1 MTSTREQLL
10 SETFVALADTL
21 VDDFDVV
28 EFLSLLSERCV
39 ELFDAEAAGVMLAGA
54 SGGPLQLMASSSERM
69 RLIEL
74 FELQGDEGPCPEC
87 YRTGTAVGE
96 ADLGTTGGRW
106 PAFSGEAL
114 RAGFRAVYA
123 MPMRLRGEVIG
134 ALNLFRNRAGTLPE
148 ADLRAAQA
156 LADVA
161 TLGILQHRSQ
171 SESRSLTEQ
180 LQHALESRIVIE
192 QAKGILA
199 ERSGIGVD
207 EAFFVLR
214 GYARHHN
221 RHLSEV
227 AQEVADG
234 TLHASALANPT
245 RQAAQPDA

>member
-1 MTSTREQLL
+1 MTLTREQLL

-54 SGGPLQLMASSSERM
+54 PGGHLQLMASSSERM

-87 YRTGTAVGE
+87 YRSGAAVGE
-96 ADLGTTGGRW
+96 ADLESTSGRW

-123 MPMRLRGEVIG
+123 VPMRLRGEVIG

-171 SESRSLTEQ
+171 SESRSMTEQ
-180 LQHALESRIVIE
+180 LQHALDSRIVIE

-199 ERSGIGVD
+199 ERSRIGVD
-207 EAFFVLR
+207 DAFSVLR
-214 GYARHHN
+214 AYARHHN
-221 RHLSEV
+221 RHLSDV
-227 AQEVADG
+227 AQEVTDG
-234 TLHASALANPT
+234 TLQPSALPDPT
-245 RQAAQPDA
+245 RQAAHPDA

>member
-1 MTSTREQLL
+1 MTREQLL

-54 SGGPLQLMASSSERM
+54 PGGTLQLMASSSERM

-87 YRTGTAVGE
+87 YRSGGAIGE
-96 ADLGTTGGRW
+96 ADLETTSGRW

-123 MPMRLRGEVIG
+123 VPMRLRGEVIG

-180 LQHALESRIVIE
+180 LRHALNSRIVIE
-192 QAKGILA
+192 QAKGVVA
-199 ERSGIGVD
+199 ESAVLDMD
-207 EAFFVLR
+207 EAFARLR
-214 GYARHHN
+214 RHARNHN
-221 RHLSEV
+221 LRL
-227 AQEVADG
+227 ADLCEAIIG
-234 TLHASALANPT
+234 GGLAPAALDLRPPRAT
-245 RQAAQPDA
+245 

>member
-1 MTSTREQLL
+1 MPNEALLTRTLVQ
-10 SETFVALADTL
+10 LADTL

-54 SGGPLQLMASSSERM
+54 PGGPLQLMASSSERM

-87 YRTGTAVGE
+87 YSSGRAVGE
-96 ADLGTTGGRW
+96 ADLETTGRRW

-123 MPMRLRGEVIG
+123 VPMRLRGEVIG
-134 ALNLFRNRAGTLPE
+134 ALNLFRNRAGTMPE

-180 LQHALESRIVIE
+180 LQHALDSRIVIE

-199 ERSGIGVD
+199 ERSRIGVD
-207 EAFFVLR
+207 EAFSVLR

-221 RHLSEV
+221 RYLSDV
-227 AQEVADG
+227 AQEISDG
-234 TLHASALANPT
+234 TLEASALANPT
-245 RQAAQPDA
+245 RLAAHPDA

>member
-1 MTSTREQLL
+1 MALTREQLL

-28 EFLSLLSERCV
+28 EFLSMLSERCV
-39 ELFDAEAAGVMLAGA
+39 ELFDAEAAGVMLVGA
-54 SGGPLQLMASSSERM
+54 PGGPLQLMASSSERM

-87 YRTGTAVGE
+87 YRRGGVVGE
-96 ADLGTTGGRW
+96 ADLETTSGRW
-106 PAFSGEAL
+106 PVFSGVAL

-123 MPMRLRGEVIG
+123 VPMRLRGEVIG

-171 SESRSLTEQ
+171 SEARSLAEQ
-180 LQHALESRIVIE
+180 LQHALDSRVVIE
-192 QAKGILA
+192 QAKGKLA
-199 ERSGIGVD
+199 ERSRISVD
-207 EAFFVLR
+207 EAFSVLR

-221 RHLSEV
+221 RHLSDV
-227 AQEVADG
+227 AQEVTDG
-234 TLHASALANPT
+234 TLQASALANPT
-245 RQAAQPDA
+245 RQAAHPDA